1 MGTVASNS
9 CFVEHSAALQQPAG
23 AGGSKHELKIKIL
36 GLRESDYLTVA
47 TCNMVAAFIV
57 TQAYII
63 MDGEGENYPENQWCD
78 HVPPPPIL
86 PIIFCNNLWPQ
97 QRLETLSVCR
107 HRTHGGKPGHH
118 LDVS

>member
-1 MGTVASNS
+1 MTVASNS
-9 CFVEHSAALQQPAG
+9 CFAEHSAAHE
-23 AGGSKHELKIKIL
+23 HELQIKIL
-36 GLRESDYLTVA
+36 GLREQTILSVA
-47 TCNMVAAFIV
+47 TGLH
-57 TQAYII
+57 YHE
-63 MDGEGENYPENQWCD
+63 EGENYPESQWCD

-107 HRTHGGKPGHH
+107 HKTHGGKPGHH